1 MGSRE
6 PKGSGLQ
13 YSKNDRLEPKRSG
26 RYLLLLAL
34 NPPASAD
41 HAAVRGV
48 FVGSG
53 AGGRRWSLAW
63 FRLTPAGVRGEGAP
77 AGRAQR

>member
-34 NPPASAD
+34 NPPASAEALRNGVGD
-41 HAAVRGV
+41 GCATRGPGQRVPAKGVGPSV
-48 FVGSG
+48 F
-53 AGGRRWSLAW
+53 
-63 FRLTPAGVRGEGAP
+63 EK
-77 AGRAQR
+77 